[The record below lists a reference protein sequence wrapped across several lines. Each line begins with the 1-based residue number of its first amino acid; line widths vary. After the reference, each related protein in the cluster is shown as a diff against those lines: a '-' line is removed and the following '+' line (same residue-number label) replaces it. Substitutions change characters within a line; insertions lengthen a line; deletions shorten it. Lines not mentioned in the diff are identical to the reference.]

1 MTSFSETSEQQLRE
15 YRWEATDHSVTAL
28 RRLRAGWA
36 GYIVG
41 TLSFTALLADGDFV
55 RIEMEPVDVEGVFD
69 AYRVSASVNP
79 VPRTEEELDGD
90 TPKDWP
96 TEPISAPGTLAD
108 AGNDV
113 VLFTGASWSE
123 PANDALAAQ
132 LGPSAVMT
140 FSGAS
145 SHLSPTAEI
154 VCITTDAFVVASTS
168 GEGILIRSGLKPE
181 SVEVVIDPVE
191 VRRFLVD
198 RGYVSDE

>member
-1 MTSFSETSEQQLRE
+1 MRE
-15 YRWEATDHSVTAL
+15 YRWEATNHSLTAL

-36 GYIVG
+36 GYVVG
-41 TLSFTALLADGDFV
+41 ELSFTALLADGDFV
-55 RIEMEPVDVEGVFD
+55 RVEMEPVDVEGVFD

-79 VPRTEEELDGD
+79 VPKTEEELDGD

-96 TEPISAPGTLAD
+96 TEPISAPGSLAND
-108 AGNDV
+108 GNDV

-123 PANDALAAQ
+123 PHNASLEAQ

-145 SHLSPTAEI
+145 SQLSETAEI

-168 GEGILIRSGLKPE
+168 GEGILVRSGLKPE
-181 SVEVVIDPVE
+181 SVEVVSDQTL
-191 VRRFLVD
+191 VRRFLID
-198 RGYVSDE
+198 RGYANDE

>member
-1 MTSFSETSEQQLRE
+1 MRE
-15 YRWEATDHSVTAL
+15 YRWEATDHTLTAL
-28 RRLRAGWA
+28 RRLRGAWA
-36 GYIVG
+36 GYVVG
-41 TLSFTALLADGDFV
+41 ELSFTAHLADGDFV

-96 TEPISAPGTLAD
+96 TGPMAAPGSLAD
-108 AGNDV
+108 ASNDV

-123 PANDALAAQ
+123 PADAALIAQ

-145 SHLSPTAEI
+145 SQLSQTAEI

-168 GEGILIRSGLKPE
+168 GEGILVRSGLKPE
-181 SVEVVIDPVE
+181 SVEVISDQAQ
-191 VRRFLVD
+191 VRAFLIE
-198 RGYVSDE
+198 RAYASDDE